1 MPVDS
6 LADKARQFSELHKQ
20 AGILVLPNAWDAA
33 SARIF
38 EEAGFPAIGT
48 TSAGIAFSLGYPD
61 GQEVSW
67 PDHLSVLRRIAR
79 AVDIPVT
86 GDIEAGYSSDK
97 EQLSK
102 IIVDV
107 VRAGLVGINL
117 EDARPGLGHRDPL
130 FSLAEQISRIR
141 TIRKTATREG
151 LRLFLNARTD
161 SFLLAVG
168 DPAQRLQS
176 AMERVVAFVEAG
188 ADGVFVPGLK
198 DAAII
203 AQLTKA
209 VKAPLNILA
218 GQGVPS
224 VPELQELGV
233 KRVSVGS
240 GPMRAAMGQTRRIA
254 DELRNTGTYRLFT
267 EGAVSY
273 PEANQLFED
282 LG

>member
-20 AGILVLPNAWDAA
+20 TSILILANAWDAA

-61 GQEVSW
+61 GQEVPW
-67 PDHLSVLRRIAR
+67 ADHLAVLRRIAR

-86 GDIEAGYSSDK
+86 ADIEAGYSTDR
-97 EQLSK
+97 EQLAK
-102 IIVDV
+102 VIADV
-107 VRAGLVGINL
+107 IDAGLVGINL
-117 EDARPGLGHRDPL
+117 EDARPGPGHRDPL

-141 TIRKTATREG
+141 TVKRTATRES
-151 LRLFLNARTD
+151 LPLFLNARTD

-176 AMERVVAFVEAG
+176 TIERAVAFVEAG
-188 ADGVFVPGLK
+188 ADGVFVPGLR
-198 DAAII
+198 DAATIE
-203 AQLTKA
+203 QLTRA

-224 VPELQELGV
+224 APELQQLGV

-240 GPMRAAMGQTRRIA
+240 GPMRAAMGHTRRIA

-282 LG
+282 LA